1 MKEQLIIAYTSIIP
15 LIIWK
20 LNYKIN
26 CLSLIIP
33 LLILIILFINT
44 FNLKKNVKV
53 CFANCYFNKKTKF
66 YKFFT
71 ESV

>member
-44 FNLKKNVKV
+44 FNLKKK
-53 CFANCYFNKKTKF
+53 CKGMFCKLLF
-66 YKFFT
+66 
-71 ESV
+71 